1 MMPATD
7 AFDVPGIPEIARY
20 ADAQRRARLALVAGD
35 TAEARRHS
43 DDAKRYAQLARVRIA
58 SRKERGGR

>member
-1 MMPATD
+1 MTPTAD

-20 ADAQRRARLALVAGD
+20 ADAQRRARLALLDGD
-35 TAEARRHS
+35 TAGARRHS
-43 DDAKRYAQLARVRIA
+43 EDAKRYAQLARVRIA